1 MQHISRELMEHG
13 RLWNESDR
21 AETYYNQYAPR
32 IRRWRIMQNDM
43 IYLRLRQKKKVPPN
57 ARLVIGDI
65 AQLIGDDSSCARVE
79 KIPLYQITKED
90 KNLIVIDVMHVIKVI
105 QLEISNLEIQVVGP
119 AQTIVE
125 VQFPKK
131 KLAPVYFVL
140 IWFLLFIGAALAIM
154 NFHEDVSM
162 REVHQQIYKIVTGI
176 DNPKPLLL
184 QVPYSFGLGIGM
196 VLFFNHLFKKR
207 FNEEPSP
214 LEVEMFNY
222 QQDLDQYVIVHENE
236 ENGNEKP

>member
-1 MQHISRELMEHG
+1 MES
-13 RLWNESDR
+13 E
-21 AETYYNQYAPR
+21 
-32 IRRWRIMQNDM
+32 M

-57 ARLVIGDI
+57 KELLIGDI
-65 AQLIGDDSSCARVE
+65 AQLIGEDIYCAKVE
-79 KIPLYQITKED
+79 KIPIYQVTKED
-90 KNLIVIDVMHVIKVI
+90 KNLVVIDVMKVI
-105 QLEISNLEIQVVGP
+105 AAIQKVMRNIEVQVVGP
-119 AQTIVE
+119 TQTIVE
-125 VQFPKK
+125 VQYPKK
-131 KLAPVYFVL
+131 KLAPVYFVF

-222 QQDLDQYVIVHENE
+222 QQDLDQYVIVHEND
-236 ENGNEKP
+236 ENGHNKP

>member
-1 MQHISRELMEHG
+1 MQSE
-13 RLWNESDR
+13 
-21 AETYYNQYAPR
+21 
-32 IRRWRIMQNDM
+32 M
-43 IYLRLRQKKKVPPN
+43 IYLRLRQKKKVQPN

-65 AQLIGDDSSCARVE
+65 AQLIGDDLSCSSVE

-105 QLEISNLEIQVVGP
+105 QIELRNLEIQVVGP

-236 ENGNEKP
+236 ENGKNK

>member
-1 MQHISRELMEHG
+1 MES
-13 RLWNESDR
+13 E
-21 AETYYNQYAPR
+21 
-32 IRRWRIMQNDM
+32 M

-57 ARLVIGDI
+57 QELFIRDI
-65 AQLIGDDSSCARVE
+65 AQLIGEDVYCAKVE
-79 KIPLYQITKED
+79 EIPIYQVTKED
-90 KNLIVIDVMHVIKVI
+90 KNLVVIDVMKVI
-105 QLEISNLEIQVVGP
+105 TAIHSVMTNIEIQVVGP
-119 AQTIVE
+119 TQTIVE
-125 VQFPKK
+125 VQYPKK
-131 KLAPVYFVL
+131 KLAPVYFAF

-222 QQDLDQYVIVHENE
+222 QQDLDQYVIVHEND
-236 ENGNEKP
+236 ENGHNKP

>member
-1 MQHISRELMEHG
+1 
-13 RLWNESDR
+13 
-21 AETYYNQYAPR
+21 
-32 IRRWRIMQNDM
+32 MQNDM
-43 IYLRLRQKKKVPPN
+43 IYLRLRQKIRVHPGS
-57 ARLVIGDI
+57 RLLIENI
-65 AQLIGDDSSCARVE
+65 AQIIGDDKICMNIQ
-79 KIPLYQITKED
+79 KIPIHQITKED
-90 KNLIVIDVMHVIKVI
+90 KNLIVIDVMQVIHVIQSKLL
-105 QLEISNLEIQVVGP
+105 LEVQVVGP

-125 VQFPKK
+125 VQYPKK

-184 QVPYSFGLGIGM
+184 QIPYSFGLGIGM

-236 ENGNEKP
+236 ENGNRKP

>member
-1 MQHISRELMEHG
+1 MES
-13 RLWNESDR
+13 E
-21 AETYYNQYAPR
+21 
-32 IRRWRIMQNDM
+32 M

-57 ARLVIGDI
+57 KELLIGDI
-65 AQLIGDDSSCARVE
+65 AQLIGEDKNCAKVE
-79 KIPLYQITKED
+79 KIPIYQVTKED
-90 KNLIVIDVMHVIKVI
+90 KNLVVIDVMKVI
-105 QLEISNLEIQVVGP
+105 IAIQKVMNHIEIQVVGP
-119 AQTIVE
+119 TQTIVE
-125 VQFPKK
+125 VQYPKK
-131 KLAPVYFVL
+131 KLAPVYFVF

-222 QQDLDQYVIVHENE
+222 QQDLDQYVIVHEND
-236 ENGNEKP
+236 ENGHNKP

>member
-1 MQHISRELMEHG
+1 
-13 RLWNESDR
+13 
-21 AETYYNQYAPR
+21 
-32 IRRWRIMQNDM
+32 MQNDM

>member
-1 MQHISRELMEHG
+1 M
-13 RLWNESDR
+13 
-21 AETYYNQYAPR
+21 
-32 IRRWRIMQNDM
+32 
-43 IYLRLRQKKKVPPN
+43 
-57 ARLVIGDI
+57 IGDI
-65 AQLIGDDSSCARVE
+65 AQLIGDDSSCSSVE

-105 QLEISNLEIQVVGP
+105 QIELRDLEIQVVGP

-236 ENGNEKP
+236 ENGKNK

>member
-1 MQHISRELMEHG
+1 MDSQI
-13 RLWNESDR
+13 
-21 AETYYNQYAPR
+21 
-32 IRRWRIMQNDM
+32 
-43 IYLRLRQKKKVPPN
+43 IYLRLRQKRKVPPN
-57 ARLVIGDI
+57 KKLLIGDI
-65 AQLIGDDSSCARVE
+65 AQLIGEDSCCNKVE
-79 KIPLYQITKED
+79 NIHIYHVTKED
-90 KNLIVIDVMHVIKVI
+90 KNLVVIDVMKVI
-105 QLEISNLEIQVVGP
+105 MSIHSEMENIEIQVVGP
-119 AQTIVE
+119 TQTIVE
-125 VQFPKK
+125 VQYPKK

-236 ENGNEKP
+236 ENGNSKP